1 MPCTDYTSFIVMSMK
16 FGSEQL
22 FIGTKFLYSFHV
34 DILAGRDQLLRI
46 ISKES
51 LILKQWLE
59 GQNIFS
65 YQYQCS

>member
-1 MPCTDYTSFIVMSMK
+1 MPCTDYTSFIVMSMM
-16 FGSEQL
+16 FGSEQQFL
-22 FIGTKFLYSFHV
+22 ETKFLYSFHV

-46 ISKES
+46 ISKEI
-51 LILKQWLE
+51 LILTQWLG